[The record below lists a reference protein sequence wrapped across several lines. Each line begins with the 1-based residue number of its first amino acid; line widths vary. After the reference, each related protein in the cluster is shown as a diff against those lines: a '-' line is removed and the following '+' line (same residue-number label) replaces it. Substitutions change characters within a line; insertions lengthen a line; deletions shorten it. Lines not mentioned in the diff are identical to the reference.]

1 MKRTRRHFIRSCLFS
16 LFSFFS
22 LTGLTRG
29 IKKNRNFSIWQ
40 NIKNQDPN
48 EPSYL
53 RLHVSGQ
60 LEERGEEL
68 WESLRNCKL
77 CPRKSAVNRFSD
89 SEGTCSASSKLRIS
103 SFFPHF
109 GEEKPLTGRNGS
121 GTIFFSHCGLRC
133 VYCQNW
139 EISIGGQG
147 INRTFEELANMM
159 LQLQDRGC
167 HNINVVT
174 PTHYIPQIILA
185 LNIAASKGLR
195 IPLVYNTGG
204 YEDPEI
210 IEKLDGIVD
219 IYLPDFK
226 YWESEMAGKYSSG
239 AENYPLYAKEALIE
253 MNRQVGVAIPD
264 NEGIMRRGLMIRH
277 LVLPN
282 NISGTDNVLKWIA
295 GNLPRETYVNLMA
308 QYSPH
313 HRAEE
318 FPELNRRLYR
328 EEYVQ
333 AVEWAREAGLTNV
346 HVQGSV

>member
-1 MKRTRRHFIRSCLFS
+1 MKRTRRHFIRSFLFS
-16 LFSFFS
+16 LFSLLS
-22 LTGLTRG
+22 LTGLARSINKYG
-29 IKKNRNFSIWQ
+29 YHPIRKNV
-40 NIKNQDPN
+40 KNHDRQ

-53 RLHVSGQ
+53 RLHFSGE
-60 LEERGEEL
+60 LKERGNEL
-68 WESLRNCKL
+68 WERMRNCKL
-77 CPRKSAVNRFSD
+77 CPRKSAVNRFSG
-89 SEGTCSASSKLRIS
+89 SEGSCKASSKLRIS

-109 GEEKPLTGRNGS
+109 GEERPLSGRNGS

-147 INRTFEELANMM
+147 INRTIEELAGMM
-159 LQLQDRGC
+159 LQLQKRGC

-174 PTHYIPQIILA
+174 PTHYIPHIIQA
-185 LNIAASKGLR
+185 LDTAASKGLR

-226 YWESEMAGKYSSG
+226 YWESEIAGKYSSG

-253 MNRQVGVAIPD
+253 MNRQVGTVVLD
-264 NEGIMRRGLMIRH
+264 GEGIMQRGLMIRH

-282 NISGTDNVLKWIA
+282 NISGTDKVLKWIA

-308 QYSPH
+308 QYAPH
-313 HRAEE
+313 HRANE
-318 FPELNRRLYR
+318 FPELNRRLFR
-328 EEYVQ
+328 EEYDQ
-333 AVEWAREAGLTNV
+333 AVKWAREAGLTNV
-346 HVQGSV
+346 HVQGLV